1 MKVRSGFLWKIGLIT
16 ASRLVLNTARRFAY
30 PFAPV
35 LSRGLGVPLTAITSL
50 IAVNQATTVFG
61 LLIGPVTDRLG
72 YRRMMLTGLGVLTL
86 GMAAASVFQVYG
98 AVFLALALAGLGKTI
113 FDPAM
118 QSYISELV
126 PFERRARAIGILEF
140 AWAGSSLVGIPLIA
154 VLIDRLG
161 WRAPFFLLSGIGVL
175 SLFAL
180 SLFLPKEPE
189 RVRPRQLTWGCWQAF
204 QVLLSSRTALITLG
218 FGFCFCL
225 ANDAIFVVY
234 GAWLEQSFQVSIVII
249 GLSTTVIGI
258 AELTGELLTTAI
270 SDKVGVERVVIG
282 GLLLC
287 VFSYALLP
295 WCSHSFVLALG
306 GLFFIFFIVEFTIIN
321 FLSLCTELLPEARA
335 TMMSGFFAA
344 AGLGRISG
352 SLLGGVAWLR
362 GGIAAN
368 SVVAV
373 VACGLAFAMMTWII
387 KQWKNAHRQN
397 DEKSGFLKK
406 PGF

>member
-50 IAVNQATTVFG
+50 IAVNQATTIFG

-72 YRRMMLTGLGVLTL
+72 YRRMMLTGLGVLTF
-86 GMAAASVFQVYG
+86 GMAAASVFPVYG

-204 QVLLSSRTALITLG
+204 RILLSNRIALVTLG

-234 GAWLEQSFQVSIVII
+234 GAWLEQRFQVSIVII

-258 AELTGELLTTAI
+258 AELAGELLTTAI
-270 SDKVGVERVVIG
+270 SDKVGVEHVVIG

-295 WCSHSFVLALG
+295 WCSHAFVLALG
-306 GLFFIFFIVEFTIIN
+306 GWFFIFFIVEFTIIN
-321 FLSLCTELLPEARA
+321 FLSLCTEL
-335 TMMSGFFAA
+335 
-344 AGLGRISG
+344 
-352 SLLGGVAWLR
+352 
-362 GGIAAN
+362 
-368 SVVAV
+368 
-373 VACGLAFAMMTWII
+373 
-387 KQWKNAHRQN
+387 
-397 DEKSGFLKK
+397 
-406 PGF
+406 